1 MSSSTAPE
9 LCSVRRPEEP
19 QTSAD
24 LSEPASQQ
32 PEKKKRRSADAVALG
47 VTQEQAKYERAS
59 LGDGS
64 GSSRLLTGS
73 KARVDPQQAYP
84 SMKKRAKTGAQE
96 KWAEH
101 IEWKKWKK
109 SSSLEVC
116 SKTGAILSITWNRD
130 GEGVRDPL
138 SPGSAKRRKF
148 AVQFLFSEVFGSPKE
163 LEWAAPNF
171 HLRLS
176 LPRIIM
182 DMLDVPSK
190 SKEAVIIAM
199 RAMSKAH
206 ETGVEYDPSR
216 EIKAGRGA
224 KILIKD
230 YTPQADVVY
239 RTMESGMSLG
249 NAMVVL
255 NQWRRAKK
263 MTPSSISYGCLQRF
277 VKHSPVI
284 VLEKRETVKAGSADE
299 ETVWAGA
306 RWSFAKQVKRQL
318 RKGARIAAGGA
329 GTIYKDKPPGNSP
342 ENARGL
348 DSYGFADLE
357 YAMCF
362 NCALS
367 WVYPYDDPR
376 RIFGQGTPK
385 EVWHLMR
392 ETWTVVGAPSNAR
405 ITEDISGWERVCD
418 KIIEAK
424 GAIVLDEN
432 FRTGR
437 RARKM
442 HGEGDR
448 KTKLR
453 KRDRKSTHLLELPVH
468 PALKGAYAIL
478 MGLEG

>member
-1 MSSSTAPE
+1 MKPIRSACGNLRENRVTAIGALIPTSLGTYRVDRNLEGYQSFRFCRKMSSSTAPE

-24 LSEPASQQ
+24 LSEPASRQ

-47 VTQEQAKYERAS
+47 VTRKQAKYERAS

-64 GSSRLLTGS
+64 GLSHLLTGS
-73 KARVDPQQAYP
+73 KARVDPQHAYP
-84 SMKKRAKTGAQE
+84 SAKKRAKTAA
-96 KWAEH
+96 KSSWAEY
-101 IEWKKWKK
+101 IEWKK

-182 DMLDVPSK
+182 DMLDVPSN
-190 SKEAVIIAM
+190 SKEAVITAM
-199 RAMSKAH
+199 RAMIKAQ
-206 ETGVEYDPSR
+206 EAGVEYDPSG

-224 KILIKD
+224 KVLIED

-249 NAMVVL
+249 NTMVVL

-277 VKHSPVI
+277 VQHSPVI
-284 VLEKRETVKAGSADE
+284 VLEKRETVKAGSADAG
-299 ETVWAGA
+299 TVWAGA

-318 RKGARIAAGGA
+318 RKGARIAAGGRRRSPRKTVMAPYRRLWRCPSFGGAWSSGTSTTAERRTAGPPSTSVASA
-329 GTIYKDKPPGNSP
+329 GTGRATSRQR
-342 ENARGL
+342 RG
-348 DSYGFADLE
+348 
-357 YAMCF
+357 
-362 NCALS
+362 
-367 WVYPYDDPR
+367 
-376 RIFGQGTPK
+376 
-385 EVWHLMR
+385 
-392 ETWTVVGAPSNAR
+392 GACSR
-405 ITEDISGWERVCD
+405 
-418 KIIEAK
+418 
-424 GAIVLDEN
+424 
-432 FRTGR
+432 
-437 RARKM
+437 
-442 HGEGDR
+442 R
-448 KTKLR
+448 KT
-453 KRDRKSTHLLELPVH
+453 
-468 PALKGAYAIL
+468 A
-478 MGLEG
+478 

>member
-1 MSSSTAPE
+1 MEGYQSFRFCRKMSSSTAPE

-24 LSEPASQQ
+24 LSEPASRQ

-47 VTQEQAKYERAS
+47 VTRKQAKYERAS

-64 GSSRLLTGS
+64 GLSHLLTGS
-73 KARVDPQQAYP
+73 KARVDPQHAYP
-84 SMKKRAKTGAQE
+84 SAKKRAKTAA
-96 KWAEH
+96 KSSWAEY
-101 IEWKKWKK
+101 IEWKK

-182 DMLDVPSK
+182 DMLDVPSN
-190 SKEAVIIAM
+190 SKEAVITAM
-199 RAMSKAH
+199 RAMIKAQ
-206 ETGVEYDPSR
+206 EAGVEYDPSG

-224 KILIKD
+224 KVLIED

-249 NAMVVL
+249 NTMVVL

-277 VKHSPVI
+277 VQHSPVI
-284 VLEKRETVKAGSADE
+284 VLEKRETVKAG
-299 ETVWAGA
+299 
-306 RWSFAKQVKRQL
+306 
-318 RKGARIAAGGA
+318 
-329 GTIYKDKPPGNSP
+329 
-342 ENARGL
+342 
-348 DSYGFADLE
+348 
-357 YAMCF
+357 
-362 NCALS
+362 
-367 WVYPYDDPR
+367 
-376 RIFGQGTPK
+376 
-385 EVWHLMR
+385 
-392 ETWTVVGAPSNAR
+392 
-405 ITEDISGWERVCD
+405 
-418 KIIEAK
+418 
-424 GAIVLDEN
+424 
-432 FRTGR
+432 
-437 RARKM
+437 
-442 HGEGDR
+442 
-448 KTKLR
+448 
-453 KRDRKSTHLLELPVH
+453 
-468 PALKGAYAIL
+468 
-478 MGLEG
+478 

>member
-24 LSEPASQQ
+24 LSEPASRQ
-32 PEKKKRRSADAVALG
+32 PAKKKRRSADAVALG
-47 VTQEQAKYERAS
+47 VAQEQAKYERAS

-84 SMKKRAKTGAQE
+84 SMKKRAKIGAE
-96 KWAEH
+96 AKWAEH
-101 IEWKKWKK
+101 IEWKK

-116 SKTGAILSITWNRD
+116 SKTGAVLSITSNRD
-130 GEGVRDPL
+130 GEGVREPL

-148 AVQFLFSEVFGSPKE
+148 AVEYLFTEVFGSPKE
-163 LEWAAPNF
+163 PEWAAPNF

-182 DMLDVPSK
+182 DMLDVPRK

-224 KILIKD
+224 KFLIED

-249 NAMVVL
+249 NSMVVL

-263 MTPSSISYGCLQRF
+263 MTPPNISYGCLQRF
-277 VKHSPVI
+277 LKHSPVI
-284 VLEKRETVKAGSADE
+284 FFFVP
-299 ETVWAGA
+299 
-306 RWSFAKQVKRQL
+306 FF
-318 RKGARIAAGGA
+318 I
-329 GTIYKDKPPGNSP
+329 
-342 ENARGL
+342 
-348 DSYGFADLE
+348 
-357 YAMCF
+357 
-362 NCALS
+362 
-367 WVYPYDDPR
+367 
-376 RIFGQGTPK
+376 
-385 EVWHLMR
+385 
-392 ETWTVVGAPSNAR
+392 
-405 ITEDISGWERVCD
+405 
-418 KIIEAK
+418 
-424 GAIVLDEN
+424 
-432 FRTGR
+432 
-437 RARKM
+437 
-442 HGEGDR
+442 
-448 KTKLR
+448 
-453 KRDRKSTHLLELPVH
+453 
-468 PALKGAYAIL
+468 
-478 MGLEG
+478 